1 MEVRLEADTT
11 SVATRTPTDVR
22 KQIAAGHTDPI
33 YLLQGEDDVEKSALA
48 SQFTSLVDE
57 GLAAFNVDGVH
68 AGDWTTGDRLVSG
81 VLSLVAAVRTL
92 TMMVPRRVVIVS
104 QAETLLAPKRESE
117 AADNAVEA
125 FTALLERPETMTT
138 LVLVA
143 ASLDKRTK
151 TYKLLVKHAT
161 IVDCGSPEDVAG
173 AARWVKARLDAA
185 GVDIDP
191 AAARALAT
199 LAGFPDRPQ
208 NNGRTGDV
216 KRLRGEVERLLL
228 YALGQKKISMDDVR
242 EVAGPAA
249 LQDDWAMANAIEDGK
264 APEALRQ
271 LALMLDS
278 GAAPEQVLGQ
288 LGWLVRAKFP
298 HVAPHSLAGAVDSV
312 FRTDQDLKRSG
323 GDPRVLLE
331 RLVVELCAGKRASAG
346 IRRW

>member
-1 MEVRLEADTT
+1 M
-11 SVATRTPTDVR
+11 ATRTPADVR
-22 KQIAAGHTDPI
+22 RQIASGDADPI
-33 YLLQGEDDVEKSALA
+33 YLLQGEDDVEKAALA
-48 SQFTSLVDE
+48 SQFTSLVEE
-57 GLAAFNVDGVH
+57 GLAAFNVERVH
-68 AGDWTTGDRLVSG
+68 AGDWTTGDRLASG
-81 VLSLVAAVRTL
+81 VAALVAAVRTL
-92 TMMVPRRVVIVS
+92 PMMVPRRIVIVS
-104 QAETLLAPKRESE
+104 QAEALLSPKRESE
-117 AADNAVEA
+117 AAERAVDA
-125 FTALLERPETMTT
+125 FTTLLEKPETMTT

-143 ASLDKRTK
+143 SSLDKRTK

-161 IVDCGSPEDVAG
+161 IVDCGSPEDVGG
-173 AARWVKARLDAA
+173 AARWVKTRLEAS
-185 GVDIDP
+185 GVEIDP
-191 AAARALAT
+191 AGARALAT

-216 KRLRGEVERLLL
+216 KRLRGEVDRLLL
-228 YALGQKKISMDDVR
+228 YALGQKKITMDDVR

-331 RLVVELCAGKRASAG
+331 RLVVELCGGKRARAG
-346 IRRW
+346 LRRW